1 MNAYFFKMSKEE
13 KSNILDQHKSL
24 YDGYVT
30 KYNQESNQSPLYVQ
44 DFANDKNGIT
54 LNNKGEVKPYTNF
67 KINESHTGLD
77 MIGGDPHDQSEY
89 KYRHLKNGTVD
100 IDSVEDTNED
110 NVEFMHDVLP
120 SPNED
125 EFDYE
130 TFGKFANEMK
140 NNDDQYEYDI
150 DKLEDYSAE
159 QMNDDEDEDDVEFEG
174 DGENSEIGTEEE
186 LNFDWLNS
194 YQDDVDDEDLP
205 NVVSS
210 ITESLDMFKRFKKY
224 N

>member
-1 MNAYFFKMSKEE
+1 MSKEE

-67 KINESHTGLD
+67 KINESPLD
-77 MIGGDPHDQSEY
+77 RIGDGPVD
-89 KYRHLKNGTVD
+89 LKNGTVD

-130 TFGKFANEMK
+130 TFGKFADEMK

-150 DKLEDYSAE
+150 DELEDYSAE
-159 QMNDDEDEDDVEFEG
+159 QMNGDYEDRSMYNPYYGGEEED
-174 DGENSEIGTEEE
+174 E
-186 LNFDWLNS
+186 LNFDLLNPFKN
-194 YQDDVDDEDLP
+194 DIDVDDEDLP